1 MEISRVGQFFISVQ
15 DANRDQGKGV
25 RLITPEAV
33 SGDRCFLDT
42 TK

>member
-15 DANRDQGKGV
+15 DASRDQGKGV

-33 SGDRCFLDT
+33 SGDRRFLDT